1 MHRTRLAYN
10 LRAHYRR
17 IIAVSILIILTLY
30 FQLFRRQQSRDE
42 SSIRPIELSRFSLD
56 GLSGGTSSINF
67 VVSATASE
75 NTQWLASHFPNAT
88 TALYIVDSTDS
99 YSPFKT
105 PANKGN
111 EAMVYLTYII
121 DHYHKLPEIAVF
133 FHGHLQ
139 SKHTD
144 DLLSNSMVETLQR
157 LRLQKVRRDGYFN
170 LRCNWKPGGCP
181 QYLNLRN
188 PSRSTL
194 NGSSQADLLKRT
206 WQELF
211 PHDGEWPEWV
221 GQTYGAQFAA
231 SRDSIRRVPLQSW
244 IRWRNWLLTTD
255 LSNYD
260 SGRVWEYTWQYVLAR
275 EADFCPSM
283 YRCYCEGFGVC
294 FVDEKAFEEWRK
306 RSEQLD
312 EMWDKYLLMRQ
323 GGRKPV
329 VKMRIVEEKKALDR
343 VLREAKDRGYGSGR

>member
-139 SKHTD
+139 SNAPAAAPAESSPRWLLQPEMQLEARRMSTVPKLAQSVPLYVKRKLPGGLAEADLAGIVPTRWGMAGMGRPDIWRPVRRVARLYTPRPAAELDSVEELVAHHRSLKLRLWTRMGVYMAVCTCEGSG
-144 DLLSNSMVETLQR
+144 LLSKYVSM
-157 LRLQKVRRDGYFN
+157 
-170 LRCNWKPGGCP
+170 
-181 QYLNLRN
+181 
-188 PSRSTL
+188 
-194 NGSSQADLLKRT
+194 LL
-206 WQELF
+206 
-211 PHDGEWPEWV
+211 
-221 GQTYGAQFAA
+221 
-231 SRDSIRRVPLQSW
+231 
-244 IRWRNWLLTTD
+244 
-255 LSNYD
+255 
-260 SGRVWEYTWQYVLAR
+260 
-275 EADFCPSM
+275 
-283 YRCYCEGFGVC
+283 
-294 FVDEKAFEEWRK
+294 
-306 RSEQLD
+306 
-312 EMWDKYLLMRQ
+312 
-323 GGRKPV
+323 
-329 VKMRIVEEKKALDR
+329 
-343 VLREAKDRGYGSGR
+343 